1 MTSLI
6 PSKPP
11 DTAPERPQHLAGAVE
26 FDRRRFEDL
35 YREHAGL
42 VLSFLRR
49 RVSAAVADDLS
60 QQVWLKVWTHASTHF
75 DGQNFRAWVFQI
87 ARNTLVDSIRNQSRW
102 HASDLADVAA
112 TVAGD
117 DAEDPRTE
125 VLKDCLTRIS
135 RDFFDVVRARMLGE
149 PYEAICDRLSI
160 PIGTAHSRFNK
171 AKVQLQACVK
181 EKLA

>member
-1 MTSLI
+1 MTSLSA
-6 PSKPP
+6 SKSPAA
-11 DTAPERPQHLAGAVE
+11 TEQQHRPTGTG
-26 FDRRRFEDL
+26 FDLRRFEDL

-49 RVSAAVADDLS
+49 RVPAAVADDLS
-60 QQVWLKVWTHASTHF
+60 QQVWLKVWTQASTRF

-87 ARNTLVDSIRNQSRW
+87 ARNILVDSVRKQSRW
-102 HASDLADVAA
+102 QAGELADVATA
-112 TVAGD
+112 DADD

-125 VLKDCLTRIS
+125 ALKDCLTRIS

-149 PYEAICDRLSI
+149 PYEAICERLSI

-171 AKVQLQACVK
+171 AKLQLQACVE
-181 EKLA
+181 EKLG